1 VVGRNSPV
9 LCAGGVLFP
18 EATNTY
24 VLKFTKMP
32 TSYCEFCGKEWSY
45 TSAAMNRT
53 KRGGHVRHCKKY
65 KTHSSD
71 STFPS
76 HSGYK
81 SETKANYQFQ
91 NYEGELL
98 EDDFTSDKMEQCV
111 SLNVLTV
118 HASELE
124 PCLDYYILQLAFMS
138 KIDNRSN
145 KTMKIGTEVGS
156 NSSQRGQ
163 GNWKDYIKSIVVPP
177 AGRLRKF
184 CVPYNI
190 NYCN

>member
-1 VVGRNSPV
+1 
-9 LCAGGVLFP
+9 
-18 EATNTY
+18 
-24 VLKFTKMP
+24 MP

-53 KRGGHVRHCKKY
+53 KRGGHMRHCKKY

-71 STFPS
+71 STLPS

-98 EDDFTSDKMEQCV
+98 QDDFTSDKMEQCV

-118 HASELE
+118 HVSELE
-124 PCLDYYILQLAFMS
+124 PCLDYYILQLAFIS
-138 KIDNRSN
+138 KIDNLS
-145 KTMKIGTEVGS
+145 I
-156 NSSQRGQ
+156 
-163 GNWKDYIKSIVVPP
+163 IKQ
-177 AGRLRKF
+177 
-184 CVPYNI
+184 
-190 NYCN
+190 